1 MLFIAEA
8 CVFANL
14 GAILGYLAGQLLSRI
29 LFTLSSHG
37 NAGVLELNYSS
48 LSAVGVTVIVMVVV
62 LLSTLFPSRK
72 ASQLASPGIERKWKM
87 PEPEGDHIRAS
98 LPFTVTGRDALGV
111 VAFLNEFFQEYVG
124 YAGGEFLAD
133 DVRLEAV
140 DTATGP
146 GIAVRLRQW
155 LAPYDLGVSQDFELA
170 CVPTGE
176 SDIYA
181 IRLTLHRLAGDT
193 NSWKKTNAL
202 FIGSLR
208 KQFLI
213 WRTVPASQKA
223 TYADRGQ
230 AITERAA
237 APAPP

>member
-1 MLFIAEA
+1 M
-8 CVFANL
+8 
-14 GAILGYLAGQLLSRI
+14 
-29 LFTLSSHG
+29 
-37 NAGVLELNYSS
+37 
-48 LSAVGVTVIVMVVV
+48 
-62 LLSTLFPSRK
+62 
-72 ASQLASPGIERKWKM
+72 
-87 PEPEGDHIRAS
+87 
-98 LPFTVTGRDALGV
+98 
-111 VAFLNEFFQEYVG
+111 G